1 LHLNLLICVAVPIHD
16 ADKSGCVLADSALI
30 QRPVRILEIGG
41 LGLAPENKRSLS
53 YRSKEEATS
62 PTIVQ
67 QILRA
72 PLCLIW
78 VDETC

>member
-53 YRSKEEATS
+53 SQVKRRSNLANNRTANS
-62 PTIVQ
+62 ACF
-67 QILRA
+67 LMFD
-72 PLCLIW
+72 LGG
-78 VDETC
+78 